1 MQDRT
6 HTLKS
11 FASSADWIKSLHFSE
26 PAPAAQKAAAVDRSA
41 KRRKLGNYTGPEP
54 TVEQIEAEFWRIV
67 EMPDDVCI
75 VTQLLAAVFLPVSCQ
90 GLYLSSCLKLHF
102 AWCRLSLPATDQ
114 STRWRHT

>member
-26 PAPAAQKAAAVDRSA
+26 PVPTASKGAATERSV

-54 TVEQIEAEFWRIV
+54 SVEQIEAEFWRII
-67 EMPDDVCI
+67 EMPDDVSS
-75 VTQLLAAVFLPVSCQ
+75 LPVKCLAVSTINRSVQESVAMPC
-90 GLYLSSCLKLHF
+90 LSLLSSVSITT
-102 AWCRLSLPATDQ
+102 AAANDGS
-114 STRWRHT
+114 